1 MVHHYNFIYFIKMT
15 QPIPKKIKTIKP
27 SLVEKTFNTLLIDG
41 SNLLELSFS
50 ADKRLSSNGKE
61 IGGIF
66 QFFLQLK
73 LMLQKGN
80 FRYVYVFW
88 DGDKS
93 GQQRFNILPE
103 YKANRD
109 KDYNEGELSD
119 YMKDFN
125 QKLRNMQK
133 KIFNK
138 EEKTKKQKDKEI
150 FFSQREIIMNCLEEL
165 FVRQCIDDEV
175 EADDF
180 IAYYVKNKKPNERIV
195 ILSNDRDLTQLISD
209 TVIIYI
215 QQLKKFIN
223 TKNHT
228 QELGYNYQNVLLKKI
243 LCGDSSDNIKGIK
256 LLGEKTLMD
265 NFKEIK
271 ERKVTLDEIIE
282 KSKKINEERVKNKK
296 KPLKWAFNIVNK
308 ITDSSAG
315 EKIYEINKKIID
327 LSNPLITKHA
337 QELLDGMMYAPIDP
351 ENRSFTNLYNIIIEN
366 GIDDLKDETRFSN
379 FFVEFQY
386 LIDKEKKN
394 K

>member
-1 MVHHYNFIYFIKMT
+1 
-15 QPIPKKIKTIKP
+15 
-27 SLVEKTFNTLLIDG
+27 
-41 SNLLELSFS
+41 
-50 ADKRLSSNGKE
+50 
-61 IGGIF
+61 
-66 QFFLQLK
+66 
-73 LMLQKGN
+73 
-80 FRYVYVFW
+80 
-88 DGDKS
+88 
-93 GQQRFNILPE
+93 
-103 YKANRD
+103 
-109 KDYNEGELSD
+109 
-119 YMKDFN
+119 
-125 QKLRNMQK
+125 
-133 KIFNK
+133 
-138 EEKTKKQKDKEI
+138 
-150 FFSQREIIMNCLEEL
+150 MNCLEEL

>member
-1 MVHHYNFIYFIKMT
+1 MT
-15 QPIPKKIKTIKP
+15 QPIPKKIKEVNP
-27 SLVEKTFNTLLIDG
+27 SFGVKKINTLLVDG

-73 LMLQKGN
+73 LMLQKAN

-109 KDYNEGELSD
+109 KEYDDSNLSD
-119 YMKDFN
+119 YMKEFN
-125 QKLRNMQK
+125 KKLKFMQK
-133 KIFNK
+133 KILNNNK
-138 EEKTKKQKDKEI
+138 KTDKDI
-150 FFSQREIIMNCLEEL
+150 FFYQRSVIMDCLEEL

-180 IAYYVKNKKPNERIV
+180 IAYYVNHKKPNERIV
-195 ILSNDRDLTQLISD
+195 ILSNDRDLTQLID
-209 TVIIYI
+209 EDVIIYI

-228 QELGYNYQNVLLKKI
+228 QEFGYNYQNVLLKKI
-243 LCGDSSDNIKGIK
+243 ICGDTSDNIKGIK
-256 LLGEKTLMD
+256 LVGEKTFLD

-271 ERKVTLDEIIE
+271 ERKVTLNEIIE
-282 KSKKINEERVKNKK
+282 KSKNINENRIKNKK
-296 KPLKWAFNIVNK
+296 KPLKWASNIVECV
-308 ITDSSAG
+308 TDSSAG
-315 EKIYEINKKIID
+315 KEIYEVNKKIID
-327 LSNPLITKHA
+327 LKHPLITKHA
-337 QELLDGMMYAPIDP
+337 QDMIESIMYAPIDP
-351 ENRSFTNLYNIIIEN
+351 LNRNFTNLYNIICEN
-366 GIDDLKDETRFSN
+366 GIDELKDENKFSN
-379 FFVEFQY
+379 FFIEFQY
-386 LIDKEKKN
+386 LIEKEKKN
-394 K
+394 L